1 MCSVWRWKSRWVLT
15 RWVCTKYVGSY
26 PIPHPIPHPEEECD
40 PLDVWE
46 YMLQDP
52 NFHLGVYCVFV
63 VWMIR
68 DYEDRKAFF
77 YWKQLHKINGDR
89 IPSLTRLLWSWG
101 WQSLKRILIQR
112 VQAR

>member
-1 MCSVWRWKSRWVLT
+1 MGSVWSLKSRWVLT
-15 RWVCTKYVGSY
+15 RWVCTKYVGNY
-26 PIPHPIPHPEEECD
+26 PMPKPETECN

-46 YMLQDP
+46 YLLEEP
-52 NFHLGVYCVFV
+52 HFHYGVYCVFV

-68 DYEDRKAFF
+68 DYGDRKAFF
-77 YWKQLHKINGDR
+77 YWKQLHKTNGPR

-112 VQAR
+112 ALGR